1 MKKFMKI
8 MMGFMVASLIS
19 INYIYAECNDEDL
32 NEWSTKVEA
41 VFTENTVMNSNISK
55 YAYFLSIKPYR
66 EDIRIVVTDGRGG
79 KGNGQFFEEVNL
91 YGVGAFTN
99 LEEETYTI
107 DVYGAKGSKCEGDLL
122 KKLTYTVPRFNRK
135 VKDARCVGNSDIE
148 LCKTFTNS
156 TKDMTE
162 EEFNKEINKYVKEK
176 GKTVGDVL
184 SAIISYGLF
193 IVLPI
198 LVVGIIYIRK
208 IRKVK
213 REERDR

>member
-1 MKKFMKI
+1 MKKIFKI

-19 INYIYAECNDEDL
+19 INYINAECNDEDL
-32 NEWSTKVEA
+32 NEWATKVEA
-41 VFTENTVMNSNISK
+41 TFTENTVMQSNVSK
-55 YAYFLSIKPYR
+55 YAYFLSITPYR
-66 EDIRIVVTDGRGG
+66 EDVRIVVTDVRGNHA
-79 KGNGQFFEEVNL
+79 NGQYFKEVDL

-107 DVYGAKGSKCEGDLL
+107 DVYGEKGSKCEGELL

-135 VKDARCVGNSDIE
+135 VKDARCAGNSDLE

-162 EEFNKEINKYVKEK
+162 EQFNKEINKYIKEK
-176 GKTVGDVL
+176 GKTVGDIL
-184 SAIISYGLF
+184 SAVISYGLF

-198 LVVGIIYIRK
+198 LIVGLIYIRK
-208 IRKVK
+208 ISQVK
-213 REERDR
+213 KEERNR